1 MYLVKERRSKESYCI
16 TQKRISKLNEFRI
29 NKDNIT
35 KNEVVV
41 VFYIKDVFIFY
52 LNYNN
57 IFIYKS

>member
-1 MYLVKERRSKESYCI
+1 M
-16 TQKRISKLNEFRI
+16 RINKLNEFRI
-29 NKDNIT
+29 NKDKIT

-57 IFIYKS
+57 TFLYKS